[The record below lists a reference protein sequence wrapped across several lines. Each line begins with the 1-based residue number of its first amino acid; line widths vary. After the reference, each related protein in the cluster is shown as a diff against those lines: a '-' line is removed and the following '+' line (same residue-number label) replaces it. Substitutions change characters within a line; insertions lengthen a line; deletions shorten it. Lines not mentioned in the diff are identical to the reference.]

1 MKWLALLALLALLV
15 RERSAR
21 LRAERAAAEAAA
33 VAEAHRRAFD
43 NLQRYHV
50 QRMTEAQDQIEALRR
65 RVRG

>member
-1 MKWLALLALLALLV
+1 MKWLALLALLV

-21 LRAERAAAEAAA
+21 LAAERAAAEAA
-33 VAEAHRRAFD
+33 VIAEAHRRAFD
-43 NLQRYHV
+43 LLQRYHV